1 MTQGGRSPKSSI
13 LYLDFSSFA
22 LSCLISEVNTEIAES
37 PVMIRLSAIPP
48 IRQSHVNCSNW
59 VGAFKNLGAG
69 GIHFRRVCEV
79 LTVFIKITTPKGVV
93 IFMVRPKGLEPPAFR
108 TGI

>member
-1 MTQGGRSPKSSI
+1 MTQGGRSQKSSI

-48 IRQSHVNCSNW
+48 YPPVSCKL
-59 VGAFKNLGAG
+59 FELGE
-69 GIHFRRVCEV
+69 GIQKSWRRRNS
-79 LTVFIKITTPKGVV
+79 L
-93 IFMVRPKGLEPPAFR
+93 PP
-108 TGI
+108 GM

>member
-1 MTQGGRSPKSSI
+1 MTQGSRSQKSSI

-48 IRQSHVNCSNW
+48 YPPVSCKL
-59 VGAFKNLGAG
+59 FELGG
-69 GIHFRRVCEV
+69 GIQKPWRRRNS
-79 LTVFIKITTPKGVV
+79 L
-93 IFMVRPKGLEPPAFR
+93 PPGMWSPH
-108 TGI
+108 GIQKNNHTERSGYFYANNG

>member
-1 MTQGGRSPKSSI
+1 MTQGGRSQKSSI

-48 IRQSHVNCSNW
+48 YPPVSCKL
-59 VGAFKNLGAG
+59 FELGGHSKTLAQAEFTSAG
-69 GIHFRRVCEV
+69 YVKSSRY
-79 LTVFIKITTPKGVV
+79 
-93 IFMVRPKGLEPPAFR
+93 A
-108 TGI
+108 